1 MGRVRLGVTPMSSSV
16 GLAPHSVRSAPAQI
30 VVFLHLPLSECNMTS
45 SETDARRLTAALER
59 RSDIELR
66 LSCGKSIRA
75 HSLKLSL
82 ASSVLGDLIDSVMD
96 EQITAMRAAK
106 KKRDD
111 EGTSDAPLTL
121 PHITVFAS

>member
-1 MGRVRLGVTPMSSSV
+1 L
-16 GLAPHSVRSAPAQI
+16 I
-30 VVFLHLPLSECNMTS
+30 
-45 SETDARRLTAALER
+45 AALER

-96 EQITAMRAAK
+96 EQITAMKAAK
-106 KKRDD
+106 RKRDE
-111 EGTSDAPLTL
+111 EGTSDGPQTL
-121 PHITVFAS
+121 PHITVRSSIVYFGPMVK

>member
-1 MGRVRLGVTPMSSSV
+1 
-16 GLAPHSVRSAPAQI
+16 
-30 VVFLHLPLSECNMTS
+30 MTS
-45 SETDARRLTAALER
+45 SETDSRLLTAALER

-82 ASSVLGDLIDSVMD
+82 ASSVLGDLIDAVMD
-96 EQITAMRAAK
+96 DQITAMRAAK

-111 EGTSDAPLTL
+111 EGTSDDNQTL
-121 PHITVFAS
+121 PHITVQNMIVHFVFIVAQ